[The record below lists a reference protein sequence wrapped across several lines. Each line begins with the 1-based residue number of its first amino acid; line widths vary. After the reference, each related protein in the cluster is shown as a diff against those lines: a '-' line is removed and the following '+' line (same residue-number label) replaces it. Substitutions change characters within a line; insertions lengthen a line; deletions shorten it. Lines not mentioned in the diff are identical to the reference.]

1 MEKITDT
8 PITEV
13 FENDIDKYLHLFM
26 DEQGIEDMKS
36 VSQNVFHAC
45 LMYIRKMVF
54 PDKKVLKLNGRLEG
68 YINNN
73 NTGKSSNLNNSNC
86 NAYDIDLLNAICDYY
101 IYICNLYDKAISM
114 VGFSKL
120 TGIDND
126 TISQWSTRD
135 NNINRLSTSGSIIYE
150 KLTKEREA
158 SLVGKLESNKNPIA
172 QTVILNKHF
181 GYNMPGVSEHRKKE
195 VLTASELP
203 TLGTELHQIPAQITQ
218 NDP

>member
-1 MEKITDT
+1 MERVTDT

-13 FENDIDKYLHLFM
+13 FENDIDTYLHLFM
-26 DEQGIEDMKS
+26 EEQGIEDMKS

-45 LMYIRKMVF
+45 LMYIRKRVF
-54 PDKKVLKLNGRLEG
+54 PDTSKLKLNGKLEG
-68 YINNN
+68 F
-73 NTGKSSNLNNSNC
+73 TTTLSPMANSNC
-86 NAYDIDLLNAICDYY
+86 NAYDIDLIDAVCDYY
-101 IYICNLYDKAISM
+101 IYICNLYDKAISII
-114 VGFSKL
+114 GFTKL
-120 TGIDND
+120 TGINQD
-126 TISQWSTRD
+126 TIHDWGNKINKLSTR
-135 NNINRLSTSGSIIYE
+135 GCEIYE

-203 TLGTELHQIPAQITQ
+203 TLGTELHQIPAQLPQ
-218 NDP
+218 NEP